1 MKNAILTFLCL
12 LGPVAPM
19 VAQADQYPLHSAVQQ
34 GKPSR
39 VRALLSY
46 DRINSRNGSDL
57 TPLMMAAMYDRST
70 SASILIEAGA
80 SVNEA
85 TYSYSTT
92 ALMMAAMNGYHE
104 VVEVLLRGGAEIDAR
119 NKSGFTALM
128 LAAQKG
134 HAHVV
139 RQLLQ
144 AGADAHLLDASNR
157 SALTHAATD
166 EVRYILQSVP
176 PAHGDV
182 SLHLDAEP
190 SPELQMPISDKP
202 QKFPL
207 EF

>member
-57 TPLMMAAMYDRST
+57 TP
-70 SASILIEAGA
+70 
-80 SVNEA
+80 
-85 TYSYSTT
+85 
-92 ALMMAAMNGYHE
+92 LMMAAMNGYHE